1 MTRTRA
7 TILKFLLVC
16 GLFAAATTFC
26 GSGVIAQ
33 EAKAPDL
40 AALRTQLDEAIRTG
54 DQARA
59 LNLAMQMIVATEQEH
74 VEALY
79 AVAQLHARMGH
90 HEQAYLCLNR
100 AIGAG
105 FADRGRLREDEAFR
119 DYRDND
125 LFKTLVRRA
134 WARGYFD
141 LLERPNREDVQMS
154 PEIMKSL
161 VFRPG
166 ERVADIGAGT
176 GYFTFPIAEAVGPT
190 GVVWAL
196 DIAPEM
202 IEALEFRTK
211 ARKVANLKVRKV
223 PSDDPQ
229 LEPGSLDTILM
240 IEAIHYVKNRT
251 TYARKLLPGLAP
263 GGRLVIID
271 YRPKPVS
278 ERPWGPPP
286 EQQFPKEQLDRE
298 MAAAGF
304 KLLKSCDFLPEQFF
318 VIYTAKV
325 PGL

>member
-134 WARGYFD
+134 
-141 LLERPNREDVQMS
+141 
-154 PEIMKSL
+154 
-161 VFRPG
+161 
-166 ERVADIGAGT
+166 
-176 GYFTFPIAEAVGPT
+176 
-190 GVVWAL
+190 
-196 DIAPEM
+196 
-202 IEALEFRTK
+202 
-211 ARKVANLKVRKV
+211 
-223 PSDDPQ
+223 
-229 LEPGSLDTILM
+229 
-240 IEAIHYVKNRT
+240 
-251 TYARKLLPGLAP
+251 
-263 GGRLVIID
+263 
-271 YRPKPVS
+271 
-278 ERPWGPPP
+278 
-286 EQQFPKEQLDRE
+286 
-298 MAAAGF
+298 
-304 KLLKSCDFLPEQFF
+304 
-318 VIYTAKV
+318 
-325 PGL
+325 